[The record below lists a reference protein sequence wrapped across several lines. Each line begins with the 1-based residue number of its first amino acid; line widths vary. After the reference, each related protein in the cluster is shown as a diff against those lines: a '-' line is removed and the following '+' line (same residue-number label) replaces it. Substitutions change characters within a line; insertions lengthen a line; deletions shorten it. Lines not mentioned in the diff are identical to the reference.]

1 MTSRPAR
8 FTAPARHLSTALG
21 ELLAQA
27 GLSLPRPVHP
37 EPDDRRHTSPA
48 WNSNR
53 YHRAVLHV
61 YLSWRRAML
70 QAAAAPAVPPIWRRP
85 AEFLAQ
91 SVTDALSPGNFL
103 LTNPAALHAALTSR
117 GASLARGAANLL
129 DDLAH
134 NRAHPAKMPPDAF
147 VLGQDLA
154 ASPGR
159 VVYRNHLME
168 LLQYEPQTRE
178 VHEVPLLLLPAFV
191 NKYYIYDLAPGR
203 SLVEWAVRQG
213 FTVFTVSLRDP
224 GPCLADAGLEDYFL
238 NVPLRA
244 LEVVESI
251 CATDRTH
258 LVGLCAGGI
267 FAGALAAWLAA
278 GHEDRAA
285 TLTLLMAG
293 LDYADPVTGRPVGAT
308 QLLLMSRWLMGRAP
322 LIPSHRISDF
332 FDLLRAGDTLWEPLA
347 RGWLQGKR
355 PEPFDIV
362 AWSQD
367 GIAVPRP
374 LFDDSM
380 RLMGDNLLAHGR
392 LRLAGRQL
400 HLPAITAD
408 VFAVAS
414 LRDHIVPW
422 QTVYQGAHA
431 LGGTAAFHLVPS
443 GHVGSVI
450 NPPRPTAGYWAG
462 GPSLPPDPARWLAGA
477 TLRTESWWMEW
488 TRWLAARSGTHV
500 PGRPYGNNHYPAGSP
515 APGQYARGTEAPHPG
530 PGNQYCNGTEC

>member
-1 MTSRPAR
+1 MTAHPTPV
-8 FTAPARHLSTALG
+8 TAPARQLSTALT
-21 ELLAQA
+21 ELAAKA
-27 GLSLPRPVHP
+27 GLPLPWPVRP
-37 EPDDRRHTSPA
+37 EPDDRRHNAPA
-48 WNSNR
+48 WNSNP
-53 YHRAVLHV
+53 YHRALLQA
-61 YLSWRRAML
+61 YLAWRRTVL
-70 QAAAAPAVPPIWRRP
+70 QAATMPAVPHSWRRP
-85 AEFLAQ
+85 AEFLAT

-103 LTNPAALHAALTSR
+103 LTNPATLRAALTSR
-117 GASLARGAANLL
+117 GASLARGACNLL

-134 NRAHPAKMPPDAF
+134 NRGHPAKMSPGTFA
-147 VLGQDLA
+147 LGRDLA
-154 ASPGR
+154 ATPGR
-159 VVYRNHLME
+159 VVHRNHLME

-224 GPCLADAGLEDYFL
+224 GPGQATAGLEDYFRD
-238 NVPLRA
+238 VPLRA
-244 LEVVESI
+244 LEVVENI

-278 GHEDRAA
+278 GHEGRAA

-293 LDYADPVTGRPVGAT
+293 LDYADPATDKPMGAT
-308 QLLLMSRWLMGRAP
+308 QLLLMSKWLMGRGP
-322 LIPSHRISDF
+322 LIHSHRISDF

-380 RLMGDNLLAHGR
+380 RLMGGNLLARGR
-392 LRLAGRQL
+392 LHLAGRQL
-400 HLPAITAD
+400 HLPTMTAD

-422 QTVYQGAHA
+422 QTVYQGARA
-431 LGGTAAFHLVPS
+431 LGGTTAFHLVPS
-443 GHVGSVI
+443 GHVGSVV
-450 NPPRPTAGYWAG
+450 NPPRPKAAYWHN
-462 GPSLPPDPARWLAGA
+462 GPRLPPDPAHWLATA
-477 TLRTESWWMEW
+477 TPRSESWWAAW
-488 TRWLAARSGTHV
+488 TRWLATRSGNRV
-500 PGRPYGNNHYPAGSP
+500 LARRCGSDSYPASSP
-515 APGQYARGTEAPHPG
+515 APGKYVCSAAAPRPG
-530 PGNQYCNGTEC
+530 DVV

>member
-1 MTSRPAR
+1 MIPRPAR
-8 FTAPARHLSTALG
+8 FTAPARHLSTALS
-21 ELLAQA
+21 ELAGQA
-27 GLSLPRPVHP
+27 GLSLPRPACP
-37 EPDDRRHTSPA
+37 EPDDRRHSAPA
-48 WNSNR
+48 WNSDP
-53 YHRAVLHV
+53 YHRALLHA
-61 YLSWRRAML
+61 YLAWRRTML
-70 QAAAAPAVPPIWRRP
+70 HAATAPAIPHTWRRP
-85 AEFLAQ
+85 VEFLAQ
-91 SVTDALSPGNFL
+91 SVTDALSPANFL

-134 NRAHPAKMPPDAF
+134 NRGHPAKMPPGTF
-147 VLGQDLA
+147 ILGQDLA

-159 VVYRNHLME
+159 VVHRNHLME

-178 VHEVPLLLLPAFV
+178 VHQVPLLLLPAFV

-224 GPCLADAGLEDYFL
+224 GPRQAAAGLEDYFRD
-238 NVPLRA
+238 VPLHA
-244 LEVVESI
+244 LDVVESI

-278 GHEDRAA
+278 GHEHRAA

-293 LDYADPVTGRPVGAT
+293 LDYADPDTGRPMGAN
-308 QLLLMSRWLMGRAP
+308 QLLLMSKWLMGRAP

-332 FDLLRAGDTLWEPLA
+332 FDLLRAGDTFWEPLA

-374 LFDDSM
+374 LFEDSM

-392 LRLAGRQL
+392 LRLSGRQL
-400 HLPAITAD
+400 HLPAITSD

-422 QTVYQGAHA
+422 QTVYHGARA

-443 GHVGSVI
+443 GHVGSLV
-450 NPPRPTAGYWAG
+450 NPPRPKAVYWHG
-462 GPSLPPDPARWLAGA
+462 GPQLPSDPAHWLAGA
-477 TLRTESWWMEW
+477 TPRTESWWAEW
-488 TRWLAARSGTHV
+488 TRWLTARSGTHV
-500 PGRPYGNNHYPAGSP
+500 PGRPCGNNHYPPGSP
-515 APGQYARGTEAPHPG
+515 APGQYARDAAAPAPG
-530 PGNQYCNGTEC
+530 SRN